1 MLENGKTYVTWNG
14 LIGVTLTCI
23 ALAGALMSWVWA
35 VHTARPHNG
44 TATEEQFVRLS
55 DLFRA
60 DLTRNIDQAR
70 DDRKSLETHLQRVE
84 DKIDNLIQKI
94 Q

>member
-14 LIGVTLTCI
+14 LIGILLPI
-23 ALAGALMSWVWA
+23 MALSGALISWGWA

-44 TATEEQFVRLS
+44 TASHDEVIRVT
-55 DLFRA
+55 DMFRA

-70 DDRKSLETHLQRVE
+70 EDRKSLEAHLQRVE
-84 DKIDNLIQKI
+84 DKIDNLIQKLN
-94 Q
+94 